1 MKKLLSIEY
10 QKLKKLNALKII
22 LLVYAVLSPL
32 VLHLLYKFFS
42 MILSALPGLAWDPY
56 QFPDIWRFATYTS
69 SYFNVLM
76 GVIVVIAVT
85 NEFSYRTFKQNVID
99 GLSIKE
105 VILSKFIVVVFLSTI
120 VSAYT
125 FLVAL
130 LFGLFNGGTENI
142 LVDINYIVI
151 YYLQTLC
158 YFSFAFLFA
167 VLLKRPAISIIFFIL
182 AFVLETIIGSMFSAA
197 GFEKAY
203 AFFPLNA
210 FSKLTPLPIFEEL
223 LKTAQEQAQQ
233 VPFLLSMNVN
243 ILLSVGYMGL
253 FFFIAYRVMKKRDL

>member
-10 QKLKKLNALKII
+10 QKLKKLNSLKII
-22 LLVYAVLSPL
+22 LLVYAILSPL

-42 MILSALPGLAWDPY
+42 MILGALPGQVWDPY

-76 GVIVVIAVT
+76 GVIIVIAVT
-85 NEFSYRTFKQNVID
+85 NEYSYRTFKQNIID

-105 VILSKFIVVVFLSTI
+105 VIISKFLVVVGLSTI

-125 FLVAL
+125 FVVAL
-130 LFGLFNGGTENI
+130 VFGLFNSGTENMLI
-142 LVDINYIVI
+142 DMNYIAI

-167 VLLKRPAISIIFFIL
+167 VLLKRPAMAIIFFIL
-182 AFVLETIIGSMFSAA
+182 SFVLESIIGNMFSAA

-223 LKTAQEQAQQ
+223 LKTAQEQAQR
-233 VPFLLSMNVN
+233 VPFVLSMNVN
-243 ILLSVGYMGL
+243 ILISILYMGV
-253 FFFIAYRVMKKRDL
+253 FFFIAFRVMKSRDL